1 MKRFSFLLFCVVIVF
16 CLQSAVAQTIPDLE
30 KMTGIMKRLRDGYD
44 KAPLSFDMKYIYA
57 NEHTPGKILD
67 SLNGWV
73 ETDGT
78 NYHSLM
84 DNTETIHNDKYNIVL
99 FREDK
104 IMYLAG
110 ATSASMPVD
119 PLLMMDSILTQ
130 SGATSCTISKA
141 GKNTVIR
148 IGFKEGGS
156 CKRMEMTIDTVAHRM
171 LSMEYVVKTS
181 LLTETPDANDKAA
194 AEGYDEYAIVRST
207 FYNYRPL
214 KPDAS
219 RFDDK
224 TFFYKE
230 GTEFRTKEA
239 YSEYKIFVA
248 TPNL

>member
-1 MKRFSFLLFCVVIVF
+1 MKHFSFLLFCAVIV
-16 CLQSAVAQTIPDLE
+16 LGVQSAVAQVIPELE

-44 KAPLSFDMKYIYA
+44 KTPLSFDMKYIYS

-67 SLNGWV
+67 SLKGWV

-78 NYHSLM
+78 NYRSLM

-104 IMYLAG
+104 VMYLAA
-110 ATSASMPVD
+110 ATSTSMPVD
-119 PLLMMDSILTQ
+119 PLLQMDSILTQ
-130 SGATSCTISKA
+130 SGATSCRISKA
-141 GKNTVIR
+141 GKNTVMR
-148 IGFKEGGS
+148 IGFAEGGP

-181 LLTETPDANDKAA
+181 LLTETPDATV
-194 AEGYDEYAIVRST
+194 EGYDEYAIVRST
-207 FYNYRPL
+207 FYNYRSP
-214 KPDAS
+214 KPDIS